1 VTLRHVPELDGVRG
15 IAILLVLA
23 FHTSGLERWAAFGWC
38 GVDLFFVLS
47 GFLLTG
53 VLLDGAAA
61 RRRARTFY
69 VRRALRILPLYYVAI
84 GAALVVVP
92 LIAPSLAGEA
102 RRLAAHQGWLWT
114 YTANWPIGM
123 QGTDPVAPLP
133 FVVHFWSLAIE
144 EQFYLAWPLVIWYAS
159 RRQAVII
166 AWIAIVGALVCRA
179 ALLAIGAPGSMRYF
193 LTPCRLDGLGVGSLI
208 ALWLR
213 QPGNDATCARHVRD
227 RMRAIAIA
235 AGLVLLV
242 IVIHD
247 RGLPMQSD
255 LVSTIGYAALAWV
268 FGWLVTVAAVR
279 PMPVLRTPALVT
291 AGRYSYGLY
300 VVHPLVST
308 VAEARWPALEHR
320 VLGGVVMWV
329 GSAILAVASYHG
341 FEQRFLALKDRLA
354 PAER

>member
-1 VTLRHVPELDGVRG
+1 MTLRHVPELDGVRG

-47 GFLLTG
+47 GFLITG

-61 RRRARTFY
+61 RHHARPFY
-69 VRRALRILPLYYVAI
+69 VRRALRILPLYYAAI

-92 LIAPSLAGEA
+92 LIAPSLEGEA
-102 RRLAAHQGWLWT
+102 RRLAAHQWWLWT

-123 QGTDPVAPLP
+123 QGADPVAPLP

-144 EQFYLAWPLVIWYAS
+144 EQYYLAWPLVVWYAS
-159 RRQAVII
+159 RRQAVAI
-166 AWIAIVGALVCRA
+166 AWIAIVGALVCRVT
-179 ALLAIGAPGSMRYF
+179 LLAIGAPGSMRYF
-193 LTPCRLDGLGVGSLI
+193 LTPCRFDGLGVGSLI

-213 QPGNDATCARHVRD
+213 EPGDNATCATRVRA
-227 RMRAIAIA
+227 RMRTMAIA
-235 AGLVLLV
+235 ASLVLLV

-247 RGLPMQSD
+247 RGLPMLSD
-255 LVSTIGYAALAWV
+255 LVSTVGYAALAWV

-279 PMPVLRTPALVT
+279 PSPVLRAPVLVA

-300 VVHPLVST
+300 VIHPLVST
-308 VAEARWPALEHR
+308 AAEARWPALEHR
-320 VLGGVVMWV
+320 LLGGVVMWV
-329 GSAILAVASYHG
+329 GSVILAVTSYHG
-341 FEQRFLALKDRLA
+341 FERRFLALKDRWA